1 MRLRSPCRTTAALGA
16 HALFALL
23 LAPSAWGGTASFP
36 ITRGERGPVATFSY
50 QAASKEKNQVDVAL
64 DWSKDGSTIE
74 PDEPVPA
81 RPAEAF
87 ILSDRAGVTA
97 GRGCTALTGV
107 NAGSVRCPFPE
118 GVRALGP
125 QLRLGGAN
133 DRAEVDVAGPG
144 IRVAGGDGNDRI
156 SATGWVDGGPGN
168 DRLLGGGRVFG
179 GLGSD
184 SITGSDG
191 RDVIDGGLGND
202 TIAGAGARDR
212 LTGGPGNDRLTG
224 RGMISG
230 GPGNDRVGGGGRLF
244 GGSGDDT
251 IGNGLGT
258 NIESTR
264 ASIYGGP
271 GRDTITGSEYRDV
284 IVPGAGDDTV
294 LAESGNDVV
303 RSRDSSADLIEC
315 SSGRDTVLLDG
326 LDYAASDCERLRR
339 RGAARAVPVQAT
351 VDEEGSDFG
360 VVVVC
365 PPDGPAVC
373 VAQVSF
379 AIRGAHDGHTGC
391 ASRAGATATP
401 TSP

>member
-1 MRLRSPCRTTAALGA
+1 
-16 HALFALL
+16 
-23 LAPSAWGGTASFP
+23 
-36 ITRGERGPVATFSY
+36 
-50 QAASKEKNQVDVAL
+50 
-64 DWSKDGSTIE
+64 
-74 PDEPVPA
+74 
-81 RPAEAF
+81 
-87 ILSDRAGVTA
+87 
-97 GRGCTALTGV
+97 
-107 NAGSVRCPFPE
+107 
-118 GVRALGP
+118 
-125 QLRLGGAN
+125 
-133 DRAEVDVAGPG
+133 
-144 IRVAGGDGNDRI
+144 
-156 SATGWVDGGPGN
+156 
-168 DRLLGGGRVFG
+168 
-179 GLGSD
+179 
-184 SITGSDG
+184 
-191 RDVIDGGLGND
+191 
-202 TIAGAGARDR
+202 
-212 LTGGPGNDRLTG
+212 
-224 RGMISG
+224 MISG

-379 AIRGAHDGHTGC
+379 AIRGGARRSYRLRIPRGRYRYPYFPITPRTVSYYNSLQARTIRVTVRSND
-391 ASRAGATATP
+391 RAGRRQVTTRVLTVGFEPSEACP
-401 TSP
+401 GGCD